1 MIKRLWQR
9 KKHGFLMPFMAAM
22 IITMLPIMF
31 MAADWGLRVYLAD
44 DLRMTLDNA
53 VLTAVG
59 RVNYDGSGHVW
70 IDEEPAREEV
80 QLIMGDA
87 LTEGGVINE
96 DGETEEYNV
105 NLLARQ
111 PIVNFYLINPDQ
123 GDSPSGTFD
132 YDYWERDRNGTHI
145 WDATAEQFVPSGDG
159 THVKKEGTHTYTDL
173 ANPTLFVHVDLEY
186 KSPIMQFMTPQTF
199 QRVSGAEVFLSNTR
213 TQPD

>member
-9 KKHGFLMPFMAAM
+9 KKQGFLMPFMAAM
-22 IITMLPIMF
+22 IITMLPILF

-70 IDEEPAREEV
+70 IDEEPARNEV
-80 QLIMGDA
+80 QIIMGDA
-87 LTEGGVINE
+87 LTDGGVINE

-105 NLLARQ
+105 NLLARR
-111 PIVNFYLINPDQ
+111 PIVSFYLINPGQ
-123 GDSPSGTFD
+123 GDSASGSFE
-132 YDYWERDRNGTHI
+132 YQYWERNR
-145 WDATAEQFVPSGDG
+145 EG
-159 THVKKEGTHTYTDL
+159 THVWDAGSDQFVESGNGTYVQRTATHEYADL
-173 ANPTLFVHVDLEY
+173 TNPTLFVHVDLEY
-186 KSPIMQFMTPQTF
+186 RSPIMRFMTPQSF

-213 TQPD
+213 TNPD